1 MRLDPR
7 DTVRS
12 SALRSSLKSWPELQ
26 IRITRLTREG
36 SPHAGLGPSQAKL
49 SRNSNQRGRIR
60 RFESY
65 MPSQAV
71 GLQQPNAGQFRRPR
85 PLRSHPRRLQGVPAL
100 YPQRWRTARLDRAR
114 DHRRRLRLPCAR
126 VEIWTGHQR
135 LERCTVRRWLPDCL
149 GSTFRWRL
157 PRRSYGR
164 YRWVIG
170 ESPNPG

>member
-1 MRLDPR
+1 
-7 DTVRS
+7 V
-12 SALRSSLKSWPELQ
+12 LRTPEMQ
-26 IRITRLTREG
+26 
-36 SPHAGLGPSQAKL
+36 
-49 SRNSNQRGRIR
+49 
-60 RFESY
+60 FEY
-65 MPSQAV
+65 CRPSQAV

-149 GSTFRWRL
+149 GSTFRYRGAVMAATGGL
-157 PRRSYGR
+157 SVSPLIRVSQQVEVPAKPRDREKQCQGGGQRCKYERQALVHREAPYGEQTQP
-164 YRWVIG
+164 WPV
-170 ESPNPG
+170 